1 MRQPAA
7 RAMPCGGAAQR
18 CERPDQRIG
27 GGNGDRFMPAWL
39 SLATRRAPMLEAR
52 TPHAHRATLLSD
64 DSLGALPLG
73 TVHPL
78 THILLLNER
87 TRAETV

>member
-1 MRQPAA
+1 
-7 RAMPCGGAAQR
+7 
-18 CERPDQRIG
+18 
-27 GGNGDRFMPAWL
+27 
-39 SLATRRAPMLEAR
+39 MLEAR
-52 TPHAHRATLLSD
+52 TLHAQRATLLSD

-87 TRAETV
+87 TRAKTV